1 MKKRVNIFMVKY
13 GRYVLPAVAYVLIYF
28 AWFHYLELVN
38 TGLKVHIIH
47 SAIDDHIPFCE
58 YFIIPYLAW
67 FFYVFIVMAYL
78 FLENKTDYLRACAFL
93 FTGMTVFLIVY
104 TIWPNGQNLR
114 PAVMP
119 RNNIFTQMV
128 AGLYA
133 SDTPNNIFPSIHV
146 FNSIGCNIALH
157 RNERLKKHHIVL
169 ASSTILSTLI
179 ILATM
184 FLKQHSFFDVIS
196 AILMSVV
203 MYVIVYRYDFVAAC
217 KSAYRLHKAAHERT
231 QEI

>member
-93 FTGMTVFLIVY
+93 FTGMTVFLIVS

-119 RNNIFTQMV
+119 R
-128 AGLYA
+128 
-133 SDTPNNIFPSIHV
+133 NNIFPSIHV

-217 KSAYRLHKAAHERT
+217 KSAYRLHKNAHERT